1 MHNRK
6 DDHVE
11 LAKKMFQDDK
21 PSDFDQIRFVYNS
34 LSEISLDEIDLSS
47 KINGLTLDFPFFIN
61 AMTGGSSNTKLIN
74 EKLARVAKG
83 ANIAIASGSLSAA
96 IKDESLIES
105 FSIIREVNNDGLVF
119 ANIGAE
125 KSLNDAKLAI
135 QILSADVL
143 QIHLNVIQELA
154 MPEGD
159 RNFKGWSDNIKYIV
173 ENIDVP
179 VIIKEV
185 GFGMSRET
193 IHQLKQLGVK
203 IIDVS
208 GKGGTN
214 FIRIEN
220 RRRQE
225 SNMDYLNEWGQSTV
239 ESLLEAYEYKDS
251 LDLVASGGLRH
262 PLDFLKA
269 FVLGAKAVGVSGL
282 VLGSVVNDGVD
293 ETIELLERWKAELKL
308 LMALVGAK
316 SIAELRQVDF
326 VLSTRLNNYCA
337 GRKIN
342 IQKG

>member
-1 MHNRK
+1 MNRK
-6 DDHVE
+6 DEHVKFALEQASMKTSHDFDEVRLIHHSLKSIDVEDVCFQTQIGSIE
-11 LAKKMFQDDK
+11 LA
-21 PSDFDQIRFVYNS
+21 V
-34 LSEISLDEIDLSS
+34 
-47 KINGLTLDFPFFIN
+47 PFYIN
-61 AMTGGSSNTKLIN
+61 AMTGGSEKTKVIN
-74 EKLARVAKG
+74 EKLATVAKAVG
-83 ANIAIASGSLSAA
+83 CAMAVGSMSAA
-96 IKDESLIES
+96 MKDDSLWDS
-105 FSIIREVNNDGLVF
+105 FAVVRDTYPQGVLF
-119 ANIGAE
+119 ANLNPNYTVEKARLAVDKIGA
-125 KSLNDAKLAI
+125 KA
-135 QILSADVL
+135 L
-143 QIHLNVIQELA
+143 QIHLNAAQEIV

-159 RNFKGWSDNIKYIV
+159 RAFSHWVDAIKTLV
-173 ENIDVP
+173 NSLKVD

-220 RRRQE
+220 RRRQA

-337 GRKIN
+337 GRKIY

>member
-1 MHNRK
+1 MNRK
-6 DDHVE
+6 DEHVKFALEQANMKTSHDFDEVRLIHHSLKSIDVDDVCLQTQIGAIE
-11 LAKKMFQDDK
+11 LA
-21 PSDFDQIRFVYNS
+21 V
-34 LSEISLDEIDLSS
+34 
-47 KINGLTLDFPFFIN
+47 PFYIN
-61 AMTGGSSNTKLIN
+61 AMTGGSEKTKEIN
-74 EKLARVAKG
+74 EKLATVAKAVG
-83 ANIAIASGSLSAA
+83 CAMAVGSMSAA
-96 IKDESLIES
+96 MKDDNLWDS
-105 FSIIREVNNDGLVF
+105 FTVVRDTYPQGVLF
-119 ANIGAE
+119 ANLNPNYSVEKAQLAVDKIGA
-125 KSLNDAKLAI
+125 KA
-135 QILSADVL
+135 L
-143 QIHLNVIQELA
+143 QIHLNAAQEIV

-159 RNFKGWSDNIKYIV
+159 RAFSHWVDAIKTLV
-173 ENIDVP
+173 NSLKVD

-326 VLSTRLNNYCA
+326 VLSTRLNNYCVS
-337 GRKIN
+337 RKIN

>member
-1 MHNRK
+1 MNRK
-6 DDHVE
+6 DEHVKFALEQARMKTSHDFDDVRLIHHSLKSIDVEDVCLQTQIGSIE
-11 LAKKMFQDDK
+11 LA
-21 PSDFDQIRFVYNS
+21 V
-34 LSEISLDEIDLSS
+34 
-47 KINGLTLDFPFFIN
+47 PFYIN
-61 AMTGGSSNTKLIN
+61 AMTGGSEKTKAIN
-74 EKLARVAKG
+74 EKLATVAKAVG
-83 ANIAIASGSLSAA
+83 CAMAVGSMSAA
-96 IKDESLIES
+96 MKDDSLWDT
-105 FSIIREVNNDGLVF
+105 FGVVRDTYPQGVLF
-119 ANIGAE
+119 ANLNPNYSVEKARLAVDKIGA
-125 KSLNDAKLAI
+125 KA
-135 QILSADVL
+135 L
-143 QIHLNVIQELA
+143 QIHLNAAQEIV

-159 RNFKGWSDNIKYIV
+159 RAFSHWVDAIKTLVNSLKV
-173 ENIDVP
+173 E

-220 RRRQE
+220 RRRQA

-282 VLGSVVNDGVD
+282 VLDSVVNDGVD
-293 ETIELLERWKAELKL
+293 ETIELLERWKVELKL